1 MLEVE
6 RIDNEEDGRPGNSSV
21 FQTVEGGE
29 SDDEKENDAGDWV
42 MGIPVR
48 SR

>member
-6 RIDNEEDGRPGNSSV
+6 RIDNEEDGRQKFQRPSSSRLR
-21 FQTVEGGE
+21 GE
-29 SDDEKENDAGDWV
+29 NDGEKENDAGDWV